1 MFYQGKLKAMPPKL
15 LSDDKRNILIR
26 PLAYCRESDLVALA
40 ELNQFP
46 IIPCNLCGSQAGL
59 QRNAIKKML
68 LDWDKQ
74 FPGRTDNIFAAL
86 RNISPS
92 QLADNELFDFSGLRR
107 VSQDAE
113 DGRNWEIEAHIKAIN
128 L

>member
-1 MFYQGKLKAMPPKL
+1 
-15 LSDDKRNILIR
+15 
-26 PLAYCRESDLVALA
+26 
-40 ELNQFP
+40 
-46 IIPCNLCGSQAGL
+46 
-59 QRNAIKKML
+59 ML

-92 QLADNELFDFSGLRR
+92 QLADNELFDFGGLRR